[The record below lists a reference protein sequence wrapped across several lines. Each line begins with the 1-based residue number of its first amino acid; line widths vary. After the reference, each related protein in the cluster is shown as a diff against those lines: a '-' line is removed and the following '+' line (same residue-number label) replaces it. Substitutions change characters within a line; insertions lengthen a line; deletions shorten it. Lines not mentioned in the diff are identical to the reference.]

1 RPTVKPLTF
10 DGQTSWTVLKTQF
23 DVVSS
28 TNGWTDFVKASQLV
42 ASLRGSAA
50 EVLQGIPAD
59 KLTELTTVEKA
70 LESRFGDSHLT
81 QFYRTDLKTRR
92 QKPGESLQELAAD
105 VERLMSLAYAK
116 CPLDVRESL
125 AAQYFVD
132 AIRDED
138 TQHSTRLMDAK
149 DLKSSLA
156 YSMKYEAA
164 RTVSKTSRHVRS
176 MGTEDHTS
184 DYFEPGKL
192 THGSLAGR
200 RLPSL
205 NRAPEEGPR
214 VSSLS
219 GKKNGLYL
227 EGSICGI
234 QCLML
239 VDTGANVTLL
249 RTDLAQKLKEQLIYT
264 APNISLKTATGEKTE
279 IRGKLDA
286 SIECGSRKFHHR
298 IYVADITDPCILGLD
313 FLQKFN
319 FTVDLEKNEIR
330 TGGEEIPLFSASVQ
344 HSKSCSVL
352 AKKRTIIPA
361 RSECL
366 IQGVPEV
373 PGQFRYAVTNFPS
386 QVSQKGVLVAATLV
400 DLEME
405 AIPVRVLNLNNKPKI
420 LDKGDVIATCDPV
433 VDIVARPQEFSGAQH
448 LQSTLENLQI
458 LNEEQRTAVKKLLN
472 EFQDLF
478 STCDADVGRCN
489 MTQHRINTGDHPPIK
504 QYPRRLPLA
513 RKEEA
518 EHLVQEMVD
527 NGIIEESSGPWASP
541 IVLVIK
547 KDGSTRFC
555 VDYRKLNEITK
566 KDSYPLPRIDDTL
579 DALNGSQWFT
589 TLDLKS
595 GYWQVEVRPEDREK
609 TAFTTGQGLWQFKV
623 MPFGLCN
630 APATFERLMETVLRG
645 LSSEACLVYLDDI
658 IIVGRTFEEHL
669 SNLRKVFQR
678 LQNANLKLSPKKCR
692 FFQKEVTYLGHV
704 ISAEGVK
711 TDPGKIK
718 AVVDWPRPETIH
730 DLRSFL
736 GLCTYYRRF
745 VRNFSTIARSLH
757 KLTETK
763 SNFNWTEEC
772 EKSFNS
778 LKQAL
783 TSSPILTYPRTDKDF
798 ILDTDASNEGIG
810 AVLSQNIGNEER
822 VIAYFS
828 KSLEHFHHYLY
839 GQKFLLRTDHASLRW
854 LLNFKEPEG
863 QIARWIQRLQ
873 EYDFEIQHRKGTS
886 HGNADA
892 LSRRPCGESC
902 KHCSNAEK
910 KFGIEIDTSVKVLTT
925 TSVDP
930 WSSCEIQKA
939 QLEDPAIK
947 TILEKKL
954 MSADRPSW
962 QEIAPESPATK
973 RYWALWDSLHL
984 KDGVLYRRW
993 ESDDGRSCRWQ
1004 LILPKSRIPEVLRET
1019 HDSASGG
1026 HFGVM
1031 KTLSKTR
1038 ERFYWDR
1045 LRADVEKWCRECHAC
1060 GARKGPK
1067 TRTKGHLQ
1075 RYNVGA
1081 PFERMALDILGPFPV
1096 TTKGNRYV
1104 LVLMDYFTKW
1114 PEAIPIPDQ
1123 EASTVAEEL
1132 TDWDTHLPLFLLA
1145 YRSAEH
1151 EVSGLTPAEMLF
1163 GRTLRLPCDIL
1174 FGRPSETPSSPNE
1187 YMKNLEARL
1196 ESVHAFARERIKLA
1210 SERMKTRYDSRATDH
1225 HFKEGDLVW
1234 MYNPKRRR
1242 GLSPKLQQN
1251 WEGPYT
1257 IVKKLNDV
1265 VYRVQRSPNAKPK
1278 VIHIN
1283 RLAPYRATD
1292 HSSM

>member
-1 RPTVKPLTF
+1 
-10 DGQTSWTVLKTQF
+10 
-23 DVVSS
+23 
-28 TNGWTDFVKASQLV
+28 
-42 ASLRGSAA
+42 
-50 EVLQGIPAD
+50 
-59 KLTELTTVEKA
+59 
-70 LESRFGDSHLT
+70 
-81 QFYRTDLKTRR
+81 
-92 QKPGESLQELAAD
+92 
-105 VERLMSLAYAK
+105 
-116 CPLDVRESL
+116 
-125 AAQYFVD
+125 
-132 AIRDED
+132 
-138 TQHSTRLMDAK
+138 
-149 DLKSSLA
+149 
-156 YSMKYEAA
+156 
-164 RTVSKTSRHVRS
+164 
-176 MGTEDHTS
+176 
-184 DYFEPGKL
+184 
-192 THGSLAGR
+192 
-200 RLPSL
+200 
-205 NRAPEEGPR
+205 
-214 VSSLS
+214 
-219 GKKNGLYL
+219 
-227 EGSICGI
+227 
-234 QCLML
+234 ML

-344 HSKSCSVL
+344 YSKSCSVL
-352 AKKRTIIPA
+352 VKKRTIIPA

-366 IQGVPEV
+366 IQGIPEV
-373 PGQFRYAVTNFPS
+373 PGQFRYAVTDFHS
-386 QVSQKGVLVAATLV
+386 QVPQKGVLVAATLV
-400 DLEME
+400 DLERK
-405 AIPVRVLNLNNKPKI
+405 AIPVRVLNLNNTPKI
-420 LDKGDVIATCDPV
+420 LDKGAVIATCEPV
-433 VDIVARPQEFSGAQH
+433 VDIVARPQEFSEAQH
-448 LQSTLENLQI
+448 LSSILESLEM
-458 LNEEQRTAVKKLLN
+458 LNEKQRREVRKLLK
-472 EFQDLF
+472 EFQNLF
-478 STCDADVGRCN
+478 STCDADVGHCN

-504 QYPRRLPLA
+504 QYPRRLPLS

-518 EHLVQEMVD
+518 DHLVKDMVD

-541 IVLVIK
+541 IVLVKK

-595 GYWQVEVRPEDREK
+595 GYWQVEIRPEDREK

-645 LSSEACLVYLDDI
+645 LTSEACLVYLDDI

-669 SNLRKVFQR
+669 NNLRKVFQR
-678 LQNANLKLSPKKCR
+678 LQKANLKLSPKKCR

-718 AVVDWPRPETIH
+718 AVVDWPRPETVH
-730 DLRSFL
+730 DVRSFL

-745 VRNFSTIARSLH
+745 VKNFSTIARPLH
-757 KLTETK
+757 KLTEAK

-828 KSLEHFHHYLY
+828 KSLGKPERNYCVTRKELLAIVKSIEHFHHYLY
-839 GQKFLLRTDHASLRW
+839 GRKFLLRTDHASLRW

-892 LSRRPCGESC
+892 LSRRPCTESC
-902 KHCSNAEK
+902 KHCTNAEK
-910 KFGIEIDTSVKVLTT
+910 KFGMEIDISVKVLTT

-939 QLEDPAIK
+939 QLEDPNIK
-947 TILEKKL
+947 PILEKKL
-954 MSADRPSW
+954 YSADRPSW

-973 RYWALWDSLHL
+973 RYWALWDSLQL
-984 KDGVLYRRW
+984 KDGVLYR
-993 ESDDGRSCRWQ
+993 
-1004 LILPKSRIPEVLRET
+1004 
-1019 HDSASGG
+1019 
-1026 HFGVM
+1026 
-1031 KTLSKTR
+1031 
-1038 ERFYWDR
+1038 
-1045 LRADVEKWCRECHAC
+1045 RECHAC

-1067 TRTKGHLQ
+1067 TRTKGRLQ

-1132 TDWDTHLPLFLLA
+1132 VRSWISCYGVPMILHSDQGTNFNSALFTELCKLWGILKTRTTALHPESDGMVERFNRTILNNLFLFVSRNQADCDTHLPLFLLA

-1151 EVSGLTPAEMLF
+1151 EVTGLTPAEMLF

-1174 FGRPSETPSSPNE
+1174 FGRPSETPSSPIE

-1257 IVKKLNDV
+1257 VVKKLNDV
-1265 VYRVQRSPNAKPK
+1265 VYRVQRSPSAKPK

-1292 HSSM
+1292 HSSK